1 MGDIPLGAV
10 AYRYYNVAIERPSLP
25 NLEAWYARLCERPAY
40 REHVMNFFGTNPDEW
55 RALGRQ
61 SGPSS

>member
-10 AYRYYNVAIERPSLP
+10 AYRYYNVAIERPS
-25 NLEAWYARLCERPAY
+25 ERPAY

-55 RALGRQ
+55 QALERQ

>member
-10 AYRYYNVAIERPSLP
+10 AYRYYNVAVERPSLP
-25 NLEAWYARLCERPAY
+25 NLEAWYAKLCERPAY
-40 REHVMNFFGTNPDEW
+40 QEHVMNFFGTNPDEW
-55 RALGRQ
+55 QALERQ